1 MSAVEPAHGSHR
13 TEILLMVV
21 ATLLALAG
29 ILIAWLFYGRE
40 RAPGAVRR
48 KPGYVHALVDR
59 GYFFDDFYD
68 RVIVRG
74 AAWVSDS
81 ILVPVFESPL
91 AKATLTRSAEAT
103 LRLDVVCTAAERQ
116 RPGVCLLRA
125 GGSRDRAVV
134 GCRPCLNP
142 GRCC

>member
-1 MSAVEPAHGSHR
+1 
-13 TEILLMVV
+13 MVV

-29 ILIAWLFYGRE
+29 ILIAWLYYGRE

-48 KPGYVHALVDR
+48 EPGYVHAMVDR

-81 ILVPVFESPL
+81 ILVPVFETPL

-103 LRLDVVCTAAERQ
+103 RYVSTLFARLQTRQ

-142 GRCC
+142 GHYC